1 MDPDDAVA
9 ELVAQAGPRLLRVG
23 YHLSRDRAQAED
35 LVQGALLQVIGA
47 LRRRDLRPEDWYA
60 YLRRAVVNEY
70 LRARRLRSSGE
81 LVLSAQVVSGLPAGI
96 VPGPEDVITDR
107 AMLWTALGALSYR
120 QRTVLV
126 LRFYEDLADNEIA
139 SVLGCQEA
147 TVRSL
152 ASRGLGAL
160 RAAMDPA
167 RGSKEHIR

>member
-1 MDPDDAVA
+1 MDPDEAVA
-9 ELVAQAGPRLLRVG
+9 ELVAQAGQRLLRVG
-23 YHLSRDRAQAED
+23 YHLSRDRGRAED
-35 LVQGALLQVIGA
+35 LLQGALVQVIGS

-70 LRARRLRSSGE
+70 LRTRRLRSSGE
-81 LVLSAQVVSGLPAGI
+81 LVLSAQAVSALPAGI

-107 AMLWTALGALSYR
+107 AMLWAALGALSNR

-126 LRFYEDLADNEIA
+126 LRYYEDLADNEIA
-139 SVLGCQEA
+139 SILGCREV